1 MAVESKLRFVKT
13 RPLTVLAIL
22 FSLLFLVFYHGGHS
36 QPPNVS
42 KFASQTASR
51 LARSELLYQ
60 RHVAAR
66 KEYLTFRSGYR
77 ENYNPWRPS
86 DEQVGWWWYFQP
98 AFNCPWEVERIGKFS
113 RGGLWTCGPS
123 LYELQQPK
131 QQQAKPCIVYSMTKD
146 TSTFSFELA
155 LIERAG
161 CEVWVFAPSLP
172 TKVTSRPELK
182 DNPRLHFVE
191 TAVGKAD
198 RISRDGTPFM
208 TLPTIMKDHGH
219 SWIDFLKLD
228 LEGAE
233 YRLLDT
239 WMEHYDVLPFSQL
252 LAEIHLKD
260 ESGDEVSFSDFRQW
274 WERVEAAGLRPFWA
288 EVGHLSNTKPEPIM
302 FSHYSFLNTRG
313 KHVIVE

>member
-1 MAVESKLRFVKT
+1 MNDH
-13 RPLTVLAIL
+13 I
-22 FSLLFLVFYHGGHS
+22 
-36 QPPNVS
+36 
-42 KFASQTASR
+42 
-51 LARSELLYQ
+51 
-60 RHVAAR
+60 
-66 KEYLTFRSGYR
+66 
-77 ENYNPWRPS
+77 
-86 DEQVGWWWYFQP
+86 GWWWYFQP

-123 LYELQQPK
+123 LYESLQTQQK
-131 QQQAKPCIVYSMTKD
+131 QSKPCVVYTMAKD
-146 TSTFSFELA
+146 TSTFSFELD

-161 CEVWVFAPSLP
+161 CEVWVYAPSLP
-172 TKVTSRPELK
+172 TKVTSQPELK
-182 DNPRLHFVE
+182 DNPKFHFVE
-191 TAVGKAD
+191 TAIGKTD

-208 TLPTIMKDHGH
+208 ALPTIMKDNGH

-252 LAEIHLKD
+252 LAEIHLKEED
-260 ESGDEVSFSDFRQW
+260 GDEVSFSDFRQW

-288 EVGHLSNTKPEPIM
+288 EQDMSPESLMEPSSDARPAPVK

-313 KHVIVE
+313 KHVLLE